1 MPPLRRVSRRL
12 NTARVES
19 ARQTFERPP
28 RINVLP
34 RNAENTKASHTADT
48 RDVTTRGIALLA
60 VLVVIPG
67 CGTDEPTV
75 CEGFA
80 DRKLAIT
87 GAEYRGCAGKI
98 LEALDSIEPPLRAIV
113 AERANDEDRNTARR
127 AYRTLRTLIRQTGVE
142 DDYRSMRP
150 GTVIMKWP
158 NGPVSSFNSSAVS
171 ASVQYMAVLAFPN
184 RDNFAQGVKA
194 HEDARRSY
202 NRIQ

>member
-1 MPPLRRVSRRL
+1 
-12 NTARVES
+12 
-19 ARQTFERPP
+19 
-28 RINVLP
+28 
-34 RNAENTKASHTADT
+34 
-48 RDVTTRGIALLA
+48 VTTRSIALLA
-60 VLVVIPG
+60 VLVAFPG
-67 CGTDEPTV
+67 CGTDESTP

-87 GAEYRGCAGKI
+87 SAEYRGCAGEI

-127 AYRTLRTLIRQTGVE
+127 AYRTLRTLIRQTGIE

-158 NGPVSSFNSSAVS
+158 NGPVSSFNSAAFN
-171 ASVQYMAVLAFPN
+171 ASVQYMAVLAYPN

-194 HEDARRSY
+194 HDDARRSY
-202 NRIQ
+202 NRIR